1 MSKTYTTTIDP
12 GDERTR
18 ARYLGITIPLDTRLP
33 NSSEPPPVPTLDIL
47 EQQVI
52 RKKDGS
58 EAILRDLGSISV
70 AVDLNETFDKLNPVT
85 DEPTGQT
92 ASAAEVFALVYAYI
106 RKKQNASIT
115 LPSSPFSPLYSS
127 PQKDRP

>member
-1 MSKTYTTTIDP
+1 MKTYTPTTNP

-33 NSSEPPPVPTLDIL
+33 DSEDTAPSATIEIL

-58 EAILRDLGSISV
+58 ESV
-70 AVDLNETFDKLNPVT
+70 LENLMGFNEIVDMSEEFEVINPVT
-85 DEPTGQT
+85 DEPIGTT
-92 ASAAEVFALVYAYI
+92 ANVAQAFALIYSYV
-106 RKKQNASIT
+106 RKKQNARIIVPT
-115 LPSSPFSPLYSS
+115 E
-127 PQKDRP
+127 